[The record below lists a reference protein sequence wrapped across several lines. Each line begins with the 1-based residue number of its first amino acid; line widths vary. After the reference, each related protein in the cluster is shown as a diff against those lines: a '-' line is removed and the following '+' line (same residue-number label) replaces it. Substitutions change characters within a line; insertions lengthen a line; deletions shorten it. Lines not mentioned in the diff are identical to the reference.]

1 MIPEEEIQK
10 ALDEFIGTSVN
21 PIFKLFSQTAFR
33 AGVKF
38 ADEHLIKRVTE
49 GLKFLKK

>member
-10 ALDEFIGTSVN
+10 ALDEFIGTSSN
-21 PIFKLFSQTAFR
+21 PIFKLFSQTAFE

-38 ADEHLIKRVTE
+38 AELYINNRRASSEKI
-49 GLKFLKK
+49 LSK